1 MNKYISK
8 FQRNVKRLLADDVEN
23 PEKKKNHIKETFN
36 DEIGSLGIVTNGY
49 ALSDTRDSLNKK

>member
-1 MNKYISK
+1 MLKI
-8 FQRNVKRLLADDVEN
+8 L
-23 PEKKKNHIKETFN
+23 KKNNHIKETFN